1 MPHLCHDDNAKKLG
15 PTKNKKKQKNE
26 VPENPLNVDRD
37 VPTNQTADVLCLH
50 LASTFSRGKVET
62 AVGQINNEFSR
73 RRVEWLSV

>member
-1 MPHLCHDDNAKKLG
+1 MQ
-15 PTKNKKKQKNE
+15 KNLDQQKTKKQKNE

-62 AVGQINNEFSR
+62 AVGQINNEFLR
-73 RRVEWLSV
+73 RRAECLSD